1 MKKFLAILISTL
13 MMLSMCFIT
22 GCNNTDENHSSTKAK
37 VELIGIQGSIYNA
50 DDEYEKEKISKLSVA
65 TLSLNT
71 ADVEV
76 EEPTTGDDVLLPG
89 KEEASSESSSEKNL
103 LDGTDYI
110 VIYKN
115 QTIINFTIKLSNPE
129 DYYIMDFSLDAEN
142 EDVEYLTTEG
152 TWKSIKDRTIRWMSS
167 DNETCTYHLRLLNEN
182 ATPSKIKILS
192 MYYSDRKDGTNK
204 TAVNLNNKETY
215 TIYKVDSAVEK
226 NIVTAKNIKN
236 TLRCE
241 EVEFELEIG
250 ANVTIDKIYTFDIIY
265 PFEAVEV
272 KPENNIYKVKANNNF
287 YIDYT
292 YHVSDNIILKGTK
305 TFWANPL
312 EIFYKDTKNI
322 APIVKSMKIGADEK
336 YYNYYCLSN
345 IQIAGFGRP
354 EDYWE
359 TNEYAKT
366 TLLNSD
372 SEVYIAWKE
381 EKIFIKIPEGK
392 NDKWCEEQ
400 SFVLFGQEFVVS
412 YLIDRMYY

>member
-22 GCNNTDENHSSTKAK
+22 GCNNTDENRSSTKAK

-50 DDEYEKEKISKLSVA
+50 DDEYEKEKISKLSVTA
-65 TLSLNT
+65 LSLNT

-167 DNETCTYHLRLLNEN
+167 DNETCTYHLRFLNEN

-236 TLRCE
+236 PLGC
-241 EVEFELEIG
+241 VDAEFELEIG
-250 ANVTIDKIYTFDIIY
+250 ANVTIDKIYTF
-265 PFEAVEV
+265 EVGEV
-272 KPENNIYKVKANNNF
+272 KPENNIYKVRVNDCL

-292 YHVSDNIILKGTK
+292 YHLSENIILKGTK
-305 TFWANPL
+305 TFGISPL
-312 EIFYKDTKNI
+312 QIAYKDIIT
-322 APIVKSMKIGADEK
+322 PIVKSMKIGADEK

-359 TNEYAKT
+359 TNEYTKT
-366 TLLNSD
+366 TLSNSD

-392 NDKWCEEQ
+392 TDKWCEEQ

-412 YLIDRMYY
+412 YLINLMYY

>member
-1 MKKFLAILISTL
+1 MFA
-13 MMLSMCFIT
+13 CGIT
-22 GCNNTDENHSSTKAK
+22 ACTNPTTSTKNGAVK
-37 VELIGIQGSIYNA
+37 LIGIQSSVYDANA
-50 DDEYEKEKISKLSVA
+50 EYEKEKVSKLSVA
-65 TLSLNT
+65 RLPLNM

-76 EEPTTGDDVLLPG
+76 EEPTTGDDVILPSEG
-89 KEEASSESSSEKNL
+89 DSSSESEKNL

-115 QTIINFTIKLSNPE
+115 QTIINFTINLSNPQ
-129 DYYIMDFSLDAEN
+129 DYYIMDFTLSAEN

-152 TWKSIKDRTIRWMSS
+152 TWKSIKERTIRWMSS

-236 TLRCE
+236 TLYCE
-241 EVEFELEIG
+241 NVEFELEVG
-250 ANVTIDKIYTFDIIY
+250 NNVTINKVYDPDGGEITSK
-265 PFEAVEV
+265 
-272 KPENNIYKVKANNNF
+272 NNIYKVRANLIF
-287 YIDYT
+287 CIDYT
-292 YHVSDNIILKGTK
+292 YNVSENVVLKGTK
-305 TFWANPL
+305 RLWAAPL
-312 EIFYKDTKNI
+312 EVFYKDKIT
-322 APIVKSMKIGADEK
+322 PIVKSMKIGTDEK

-359 TNEYAKT
+359 TNEYTKT
-366 TLLNSD
+366 TLINSD

-400 SFVLFGQEFVVS
+400 SFVLFGQEFVIKYIVNQV
-412 YLIDRMYY
+412 YIG

>member
-22 GCNNTDENHSSTKAK
+22 GCNNTDENRSSTKAK

-50 DDEYEKEKISKLSVA
+50 DDEYEKEKISKLSVTA
-65 TLSLNT
+65 LSLNT

-76 EEPTTGDDVLLPG
+76 EEPTTGDDVLLPS

-322 APIVKSMKIGADEK
+322 TPIVKSMKIGTDEK

-354 EDYWE
+354 ENYWE
-359 TNEYAKT
+359 TNEY
-366 TLLNSD
+366 TLMFHEKSKIR
-372 SEVYIAWKE
+372 VKE
-381 EKIFIKIPEGK
+381 
-392 NDKWCEEQ
+392 
-400 SFVLFGQEFVVS
+400 
-412 YLIDRMYY
+412 